1 MQHHKYSLTE
11 LDNMM
16 PWERDVYTGLL
27 QEYIQKENDANTMVD
42 MIVNCIEEVHDGET
56 IYTSADMND
65 KEKIEFLESF
75 NMEQF
80 EKLTE
85 FFDTMPK
92 IRHYVKVKNPK
103 TEVES
108 DVLIEGLESFLA

>member
-1 MQHHKYSLTE
+1 MVTDPEGRSSIASSNCVHWYIIGTPNGAWSTAKCKKCE
-11 LDNMM
+11 LITA
-16 PWERDVYTGLL
+16 V
-27 QEYIQKENDANTMVD
+27 ENSQGVTAHGKPIPRGDD
-42 MIVNCIEEVHDGET
+42 
-56 IYTSADMND
+56 
-65 KEKIEFLESF
+65 EKREFLESF

-80 EKLTE
+80 AKLTE

>member
-1 MQHHKYSLTE
+1 MSNKKRAYYQQ
-11 LDNMM
+11 
-16 PWERDVYTGLL
+16 PWWKGKTHIMDL
-27 QEYIQKENDANTMVD
+27 QAPMAIG
-42 MIVNCIEEVHDGET
+42 IEEVHDGET
-56 IYTSADMND
+56 VYTSVDMND

-103 TEVES
+103 TKVES
-108 DVLIEGLESFLA
+108 DVLIEGLESFLV